1 MTEVEPYRTGAAVER
16 AISDAA
22 RRATTAERD
31 TNRLVREAIF
41 DRFLCRVFAE
51 ESGTFVL
58 KGGTSMLARIP
69 TARTTRDIDLAA
81 KERTLDAAVAA
92 LRTSASTD
100 LGDHFR
106 FEYRDTQPLLEGE
119 GQPYTDGARIRFD
132 TYIGAAKKDG
142 ISIDLVLGHTPTT
155 PPVTAPPANRLS
167 LPRLTTRDY
176 RLYPLVDQVADKVC
190 ACEGL
195 YGPSGAP
202 STRVKDLVDLVL
214 IARTQP
220 IDGTDLTHA
229 IRAERARRQLPG
241 RSTFTAPAT
250 FGRTWLTVAKQ
261 ANLPPDLD
269 LAAAVILTSHFIEP
283 ALTAAATS
291 RTWNPHEQHWQ

>member
-1 MTEVEPYRTGAAVER
+1 VTEVEPYRTGVAVER

-22 RRATTAERD
+22 RRTKTVGRD

-51 ESGTFVL
+51 ESETFVL
-58 KGGTSMLARIP
+58 KGGTGMLARIP
-69 TARTTRDIDLAA
+69 TARTTLDIDLAA

-92 LRTSASTD
+92 LRAAAAID

-106 FEYRDTQPLLEGE
+106 FQYRDMQPLLEGE

-155 PPVTAPPANRLS
+155 PPVTAAPANRLL
-167 LPRLTTRDY
+167 LPRLKTYDY
-176 RLYPLVDQVADKVC
+176 RLYALVDQIADKVC
-190 ACEGL
+190 ACEGV
-195 YGPSGAP
+195 YGVTGGP

-214 IARTQP
+214 IARTQTV
-220 IDGTDLTHA
+220 DGTDLTHA
-229 IRAERARRQLPG
+229 IHAERARRGLPD
-241 RSTFTAPAT
+241 RDTFTAPAT
-250 FGRTWLTVAKQ
+250 FGRTWRTEAGK
-261 ANLPPDLD
+261 ANLPPELD
-269 LAAAVILTSHFIEP
+269 LVAAVILASHLVEP
-283 ALTAAATS
+283 ALTDTAS
-291 RTWNPHEQHWQ
+291 GRTWQPHQQHWQ